1 MDADAGL
8 GLGLSSIE
16 QYATFEDYLDG
27 QVSETDMFYLE
38 DEVRVLDWLRLLS
51 EERAGA
57 GRVIDLPAPTPHPS
71 LVPRTSPASSWN
83 WATAGAAIL

>member
-38 DEVRVLDWLRLLS
+38 DEVS
-51 EERAGA
+51 
-57 GRVIDLPAPTPHPS
+57 H
-71 LVPRTSPASSWN
+71 
-83 WATAGAAIL
+83 GAALAMSRLRHQPALTP